1 MLPSSLK
8 LSRVATATVARTAR
22 LGLTSFKLSS
32 SSPYRLI
39 HDGVIKSPNANP
51 VALQMIDY
59 ALSLAKSQKS
69 GFVYIFYIISLSF
82 LIPLFTYRLIMQMN
96 RMPKLCQSQSSASL
110 LNLVKTK
117 MLLPIIQRE
126 WSCLLCLAYYLQGLS
141 FVPFFYLTWFYNID
155 LACWK
160 CCIDF

>member
-22 LGLTSFKLSS
+22 WGLTSIKLSS

-39 HDGVIKSPNANP
+39 HDGIIKSPNANP

-69 GFVYIFYIISLSF
+69 GFVYIS
-82 LIPLFTYRLIMQMN
+82 T
-96 RMPKLCQSQSSASL
+96 
-110 LNLVKTK
+110 
-117 MLLPIIQRE
+117 
-126 WSCLLCLAYYLQGLS
+126 
-141 FVPFFYLTWFYNID
+141 
-155 LACWK
+155 
-160 CCIDF
+160 